1 MAAAGSSAGIGASA
15 DTGTAGYTGSA
26 GASVAAA
33 GSGSF
38 ALQAPNAMMLGM
50 DEYAFPA
57 TALPPMNYSPELSWS
72 GVPAGAK
79 SLALTFT
86 DVTSSAYKWVV
97 WDIAPSVTHVPA
109 HVSNMAMPMEV
120 PGASQLGSLG
130 NQGYAG
136 PCCEDHGYAF
146 ELWALDLEKLP
157 DTARRSTADLYK
169 TVLPMHEIVK
179 SEPVQLRIAP

>member
-109 HVSNMAMPMEV
+109 HVSNMAMPAEV
-120 PGASQLGSLG
+120 PGSSQLGSLG